1 MDGDTGGGGWRA
13 EVGNL
18 PCVGVVGKW
27 VGLEFAQLTRECEI
41 DGLGAVDRQRCKPWR
56 LRFGLCYRDV

>member
-1 MDGDTGGGGWRA
+1 MDGDTGGGLAG
-13 EVGNL
+13 VGRIL
-18 PCVGVVGKW
+18 PCVGVVEKW